1 MNTKVDSMIQ
11 DNSSSQSS
19 LIPMAIIGTLFFVFG
34 FVTWINGALIP
45 FLQMVCQL
53 TETQALMVA
62 FSFYVAYVVMA
73 LPMSWVLDKV
83 GYRMGMV
90 LGLVLIAVGALIF
103 IPAALTQE
111 FAIFL
116 FGQFVIGSG
125 LTILQTASNPYVV
138 KIGPEESAAA
148 RIAIMGLI
156 NKAAGALAPLM
167 FTAMVLGEFSHI
179 TAASLAELSDVE
191 RVAQIDAMA
200 TGLIT
205 PYIGMAIALAALAVG
220 LKYSSLPEIELDKV
234 EDNAIDTGNTSILQF
249 PQLILGALA
258 LFFYVGVEVIA
269 GDTIG
274 LYGSRLG
281 IANATSLTTLTMIGM
296 VVGYLLGLALIPRV
310 LKQNMALLLSAV
322 LGILLTFA
330 IVLADPTSTNFA
342 FLWSWIGYADLPDV
356 LTYVALLG
364 LANAMVWPAIWP
376 LALAE
381 LGKFT
386 ARGSAILIMGIAGG
400 AILPLVYGVLSD
412 ELSSQQAYWAML
424 PCYLF
429 IAFYAVKGYK
439 LRNW

>member
-179 TAASLAELSDVE
+179 TAASLAELSDAE

-205 PYIGMAIALAALAVG
+205 PYIGMAIALAVLAVG

-310 LKQNMALLLSAV
+310 LKQNVALLLSAV

-330 IVLADPTSTNFA
+330 IVFADPTSTNFA
-342 FLWSWIGYADLPDV
+342 FLWGWIGYADLPDV

-400 AILPLVYGVLSD
+400 AILPLLYGVLSD

>member
-1 MNTKVDSMIQ
+1 MIQ

-179 TAASLAELSDVE
+179 TAASLAELSDAE

-205 PYIGMAIALAALAVG
+205 PYIGMAIALAVLAVG

-310 LKQNMALLLSAV
+310 LKQNVALLLSAV

-330 IVLADPTSTNFA
+330 IVFADPTSTNFA
-342 FLWSWIGYADLPDV
+342 FLWGWIGYADLPDV

-400 AILPLVYGVLSD
+400 AILPLLYGVLSD